1 MNNYVKEINKSM
13 RFLSKNPKVL
23 FLGQSVLYPGSSI
36 YVSLNNIKSNRRIE
50 LPVFEETQMGMTLG
64 LALEGY
70 IPVSCF
76 PRFDFLIL
84 ALNQLINHIDKI
96 DYLTNNQFKSK
107 IIIRT
112 MVGARKPLNA
122 GPQHCQNHTQ
132 AIKKLSKNIK
142 ICLLDKK
149 QDIFK
154 SYSSTLKDKKNKIFL
169 FVEDGNNYI

>member
-1 MNNYVKEINKSM
+1 MNKYVTQINKSM
-13 RFLSKNPKVL
+13 KFLAKNPKVL

-36 YVSLNNIKSNRRIE
+36 YVSLKNIKSEKRIE

-84 ALNQLINHIDKI
+84 ALNQLVNHIDKI
-96 DYLTNNQFKSK
+96 DYLTDNQFKSK

-132 AIKKLSKNIK
+132 AIKKISKNIK
-142 ICLLDKK
+142 ICFLDKK
-149 QDIFK
+149 KDIFNLYK
-154 SYSSTLKDKKNKIFL
+154 STLKDKKNNIFL